1 VSTLK
6 RSLFLLVV
14 AGFKPR
20 LCLHA
25 CMKAGIIGL
34 SSVGKTTIFNV
45 LTHGQAAAGPAAGRK
60 AEPNVGVVKVPDARL
75 DFLSSKFNPE
85 KTTYATVEFIDV
97 QGLERG
103 KGQDMALSPLRTVD
117 ALVHVVRA
125 FQDESVPHSEG
136 SVDPERDKRHL
147 DYELMLADIAS
158 IEKRMERL
166 EKDLKKIKNATLE
179 KELDYLQRA
188 KAWLESEKPL
198 REMEVDEDEKKLVK
212 GFAFLSEKPMI
223 YVENI
228 GEDQLDRLR
237 HTDVSS
243 EGVKPPANRANTEQ
257 TIISG
262 KLEAEMSELPSE
274 ELKTFLSDYGLAE
287 SGTERLIRTT
297 YRLLG
302 LISFFTVGEEEC
314 RAWTI
319 TRGTNAQNAAAVI
332 HTDLS
337 DHFIRAEVCHY
348 DDFVKHGTMQALKEK
363 GLLRLEG
370 KEYPVKDGDIMTI
383 RHSG

>member
-1 VSTLK
+1 
-6 RSLFLLVV
+6 
-14 AGFKPR
+14 
-20 LCLHA
+20 
-25 CMKAGIIGL
+25 MKAGIIGL
-34 SSVGKTTIFNV
+34 PSVGKTTIFNV
-45 LTHGQAAAGPAAGRK
+45 LTQGKAAAGPHASRRL
-60 AEPNVGVVKVPDARL
+60 EPNVGIVKVPDARL

-85 KTTYATVEFIDV
+85 KTTHATVEFVDV
-97 QGLERG
+97 QGLVRG
-103 KGQDMALSPLRTVD
+103 KGQDMALAPVRTVD
-117 ALVHVVRA
+117 ALAHVVRA

-136 SVDPERDKRHL
+136 SVDPDRDKRNL

-166 EKDLKKIKNATLE
+166 GKDLKKVKSAPLE
-179 KELDYLQRA
+179 KEFAYLQRA

-198 REMEVDEDEKKLVK
+198 REMEVGEDEKKLVK

-237 HTDVSS
+237 HPDAHTTLR
-243 EGVKPPANRANTEQ
+243 PNTEQ
-257 TIISG
+257 TIICG
-262 KLEAEMSELPSE
+262 KLEAEMAELPDE
-274 ELKTFLSDYGLAE
+274 ELKTFLADYGLAQA
-287 SGTERLIRTT
+287 GAERLIRTT

-319 TRGTNAQNAAAVI
+319 TRGTNAQNAAGVI
-332 HTDLS
+332 HTDLA

-348 DDFVKHGTMQALKEK
+348 EDIARHGSMQALKEK

-370 KEYPVKDGDIMTI
+370 KEYPVKDGDILTI

>member
-1 VSTLK
+1 
-6 RSLFLLVV
+6 
-14 AGFKPR
+14 
-20 LCLHA
+20 
-25 CMKAGIIGL
+25 MKAGIIGL
-34 SSVGKTTIFNV
+34 PSVGKTTIFNV
-45 LTHGQAAAGPAAGRK
+45 LTLGKAATAGSARRL
-60 AEPNVGVVKVPDARL
+60 EPNVGIVKVPDTRL

-85 KTTYATVEFIDV
+85 KTTYATVEFVDV
-97 QGLERG
+97 QGLVRG
-103 KGQDMALSPLRTVD
+103 RGQDMALAPVRTVD

-125 FQDESVPHSEG
+125 FEDESVAHSEG
-136 SVDPERDKRHL
+136 SLDPERDKRNL

-166 EKDLKKIKNATLE
+166 EKDLKKIKNALLE
-179 KELDYLQRA
+179 NEFAYLQRA

-198 REMEVDEDEKKLVK
+198 REMEIGGDEKKLVK

-223 YVENI
+223 YVQNI
-228 GEDQLDRLR
+228 GENQLDRLR
-237 HTDVSS
+237 HREAHSTLR
-243 EGVKPPANRANTEQ
+243 PNTEE
-257 TIISG
+257 TIICG
-262 KLEAEMSELPSE
+262 KLEAEMAELPPD
-274 ELKTFLSDYGLAE
+274 ELKTFLSDYQLPE
-287 SGTERLIRTT
+287 SGAERLIRTT

-319 TRGTNAQNAAAVI
+319 TRGMNAQQAAGVI

-348 DDFVKHGTMQALKEK
+348 EDFVKYGTMQALKEK

-370 KEYPVKDGDIMTI
+370 KEYPIKDGDIVTI

>member
-1 VSTLK
+1 
-6 RSLFLLVV
+6 
-14 AGFKPR
+14 
-20 LCLHA
+20 
-25 CMKAGIIGL
+25 MKTGIIGL
-34 SSVGKTTIFNV
+34 LSVGKTTIFNV
-45 LTHGQAAAGPAAGRK
+45 LTHGKAAAGPAAGRRL
-60 AEPNVGVVKVPDARL
+60 EPNVGIVKVPDLRL

-85 KTTYATVEFIDV
+85 KTTHATVEFVDV
-97 QGLERG
+97 QGLVRG
-103 KGQDMALSPLRTVD
+103 KGQDMALAPVRTVD

-136 SVDPERDKRHL
+136 SIDPERDKRNL

-166 EKDLKKIKNATLE
+166 EKDLKKLKNAVLE
-179 KELDYLQRA
+179 KELAYLQRA
-188 KAWLESEKPL
+188 KAWIESEKPL
-198 REMEVDEDEKKLVK
+198 REMEISEDDKKLAK

-228 GEDQLDRLR
+228 SEDQLERLR
-237 HTDVSS
+237 HPS
-243 EGVKPPANRANTEQ
+243 ANISLRPNTEL
-257 TIISG
+257 TIICG
-262 KLEAEMSELPSE
+262 KLEAEMAELPPQ
-274 ELKTFLSDYGLAE
+274 ELTTFLADYGLTE
-287 SGTERLIRTT
+287 SGAERLIRTT

-319 TRGTNAQNAAAVI
+319 TRGTNAQNAAGVI

-370 KEYPVKDGDIMTI
+370 KEYAVKDGDIMTI